1 VKPLAL
7 ALAVVIAGAWTVSAQ
22 EAIYLVRHAERED
35 SSADSK
41 LSAAGEA
48 RAVRLAAW
56 LGTARITHI
65 YTTDLRRTIQ
75 TAMPFAAAS
84 HLSPQQSPASDT
96 QAMRVRVAGL
106 GPADRALIVGHS
118 NTIPELIRAFGVTTP
133 IAIPDSEYDNIF
145 IIVPRRD
152 AEPVL
157 LRFKY

>member
-1 VKPLAL
+1 MGRLVYSSASVKPLAL
-7 ALAVVIAGAWTVSAQ
+7 ALAVVIAAAWTVSAQ

-48 RAVRLAAW
+48 RAARLAEW

-84 HLSPQQSPASDT
+84 HLSPQQSPA
-96 QAMRVRVAGL
+96 
-106 GPADRALIVGHS
+106 ADRKPCASASPAWVL
-118 NTIPELIRAFGVTTP
+118 P
-133 IAIPDSEYDNIF
+133 IA
-145 IIVPRRD
+145 R
-152 AEPVL
+152 
-157 LRFKY
+157 